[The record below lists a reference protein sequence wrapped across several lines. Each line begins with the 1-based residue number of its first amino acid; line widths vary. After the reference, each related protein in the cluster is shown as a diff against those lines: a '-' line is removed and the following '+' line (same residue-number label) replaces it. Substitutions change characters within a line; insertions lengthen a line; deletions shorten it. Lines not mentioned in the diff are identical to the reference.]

1 MLSSFCILFI
11 GGPINLPHPIAM
23 LESVYQNY
31 YMYPEASN
39 NAPTFDAAPPPP
51 SLASITPQP
60 PSSQE
65 QQQQQQQQLPSPTSS
80 IILGAGGNNISSTS
94 PWSSSSNM
102 AVSCGGGGSGSSNN
116 NNNNNNNKGHTALM
130 SGDAT
135 TLQQHA
141 STGKIKS
148 ASRSSSCRF
157 ALRHNRL
164 TTTTWEEEK
173 TACYMVDA
181 KGICVTRRAGSNE
194 KPT

>member
-11 GGPINLPHPIAM
+11 GGPINLPHYRVM

-51 SLASITPQP
+51 PSLASITPHQH
-60 PSSQE
+60 PSS
-65 QQQQQQQQLPSPTSS
+65 QQQQQLPSPTSS
-80 IILGAGGNNISSTS
+80 IILGAGGNNSSSNSSSSTS
-94 PWSSSSNM
+94 PWSSSTNM
-102 AVSCGGGGSGSSNN
+102 AVSCGS
-116 NNNNNNNKGHTALM
+116 NNNKGHTTLM
-130 SGDAT
+130 GGDDT
-135 TLQQHA
+135 TLQQQHA

-148 ASRSSSCRF
+148 AVGNSRSSSCRF

-164 TTTTWEEEK
+164 TTITWEEEK

-181 KGICVTRRAGSNE
+181 KGICVTRRAGM
-194 KPT
+194 